1 MKKTITIQKTHTI
14 EIEHE
19 IPLPYFFYEDK
30 HKIWG
35 LFENHVICIYG
46 YSDMP
51 GINFYDWDDFESK
64 ILLPFELSKLPEY
77 AMADRYAFISKL
89 NKIKH
94 EIEQIG
100 AQANAAK
107 GTQNTDINLCEG

>member
-64 ILLPFELSKLPEY
+64 ILPPFELSKLPEY
-77 AMADRYAFISKL
+77 AMADRYSFISKL

-107 GTQNTDINLCEG
+107 GTQNTDINLCER